1 MDKIK
6 SIKISII
13 VTNIF
18 IVLLGIF
25 VVGLPWMVTWYVE
38 KMGRSTTLA
47 ATVLITC
54 YPCAPFV
61 ATILVFLRKLL
72 KRVLTVGLLNEENFT
87 IIKKIVV
94 CCIIVA
100 AITLV
105 AGIFYMPFYLV
116 GATFVFIA
124 LLLFALRA
132 ALYVTSTE

>member
-18 IVLLGIF
+18 IALLCVF

-38 KMGRSTTLA
+38 EMGRSTTLA

-61 ATILVFLRKLL
+61 GAILVFLRKLL
-72 KRVLTVGLLNEENFT
+72 KRVLTKGLLNEENFAL
-87 IIKKIVV
+87 IKKIVI

-132 ALYVTSTE
+132 ALYVTNTE